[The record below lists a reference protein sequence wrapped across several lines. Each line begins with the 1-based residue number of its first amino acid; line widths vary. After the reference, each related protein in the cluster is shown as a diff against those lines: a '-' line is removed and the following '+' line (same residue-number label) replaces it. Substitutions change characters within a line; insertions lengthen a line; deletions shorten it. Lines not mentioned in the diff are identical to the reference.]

1 MRILFLGTGSAFA
14 ERRFWTSFLVDDT
27 ILVDAAPTAAPSL
40 KRCGKDL
47 SAITHIFITHFHGDH
62 TLGLPFLIAEYT
74 FKSPRK
80 KPLLIIGPEKIE
92 EYTLNLVETA
102 FPEMGSEL
110 AMNARISFC
119 EVRKEREPCEA
130 GRLPFIA
137 YQMRH
142 FNGHAYGYKIFCDK
156 GVLAFS
162 GDTGPCENLL
172 RLLEG
177 SDVAIIEMSGL
188 SHSNP
193 NHMSMQNILELKA
206 HALPGQKLIVTHMEE
221 TEIPP
226 LEGIIISE
234 DLQEYDITIQ

>member
-1 MRILFLGTGSAFA
+1 MKILFLGTGSAFA
-14 ERRFWTSFLVDDT
+14 ERRFWTSFLVDNT
-27 ILVDAAPTAAPSL
+27 ILVDAAPTAAPNL

-47 SAITHIFITHFHGDH
+47 SAINHIFITHFHGDH
-62 TLGLPFLIAEYT
+62 TFGLPFLIAEYT

-80 KPLLIIGPEKIE
+80 SPLVITGPRKIE
-92 EYTLNLVETA
+92 EYTLNLVEMA
-102 FPEMGSEL
+102 FPGMGSTL
-110 AMNARISFC
+110 VMNARVSFI
-119 EVRKEREPCEA
+119 EVKKEQELCEA

-137 YQMRH
+137 YLMNH
-142 FNGHAYGYKIFCDK
+142 FNGQAYGYKIFYEK

-162 GDTGPCENLL
+162 GDTGPCENLSC
-172 RLLEG
+172 LLEG
-177 SDVAIIEMSGL
+177 SDVAIVEMSGL
-188 SHSNP
+188 SHNNS

-206 HALPGQKLIVTHMEE
+206 HKLPAQKLIVTHMEE